1 MEWCQCG
8 AVGGISDTIYM
19 GHLVVLYGRNN
30 DSDSA
35 CGLVLIIVSARTRL
49 LGAPYITR
57 TVRVLSYGIGGGYD
71 GLVLVHIL

>member
-1 MEWCQCG
+1 MVGEWNG
-8 AVGGISDTIYM
+8 ASVVRSEAYPTRSIWGT
-19 GHLVVLYGRNN
+19 LVVLYGRNN

-57 TVRVLSYGIGGGYD
+57 TITCRMMTTSALGCQ
-71 GLVLVHIL
+71 LA